1 MIKVLFFA
9 QLREQ
14 LDCSELQL
22 DINSPISLQNLRLHL
37 AEQNSKWQ
45 DCFASDKLL
54 TAVNQEL
61 VDSQTMINDGDEVAF
76 FPPVTGG

>member
-22 DINSPISLQNLRLHL
+22 NIDSSISLQNLRAQL
-37 AEQNSKWQ
+37 AQQNNKWQ
-45 DCFASDKLL
+45 DCFASDQLL
-54 TAVNQEL
+54 VAINQEL
-61 VDSQTMINDGDEVAF
+61 VDSQAVINDGDEVAF

>member
-1 MIKVLFFA
+1 MVKVLFFA

-14 LDCSELQL
+14 LGCSEYSL
-22 DINSPISLQNLRLHL
+22 DINSTVSLEWVRGQL
-37 AEQNSKWQ
+37 AEQNAKWQ

-54 TAVNQEL
+54 MAINQEL
-61 VDSQTMINDGDEVAF
+61 VDSSAMVNDGDEVAF